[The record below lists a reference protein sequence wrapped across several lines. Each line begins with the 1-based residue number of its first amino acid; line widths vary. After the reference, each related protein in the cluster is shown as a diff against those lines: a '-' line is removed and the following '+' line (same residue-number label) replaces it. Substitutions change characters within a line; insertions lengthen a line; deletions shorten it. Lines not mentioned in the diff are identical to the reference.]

1 MKNIKIHPQLNTTV
15 SERLTW
21 FQSLWVPFT
30 NPWLFT
36 TPSENLCQQVWLEMC
51 CAGHV
56 SSLQWKGQ
64 NRIEKHFST
73 PQHFISFLTY
83 ICYHICKIPHV
94 FYFSLI
100 VYIFPDCSPFILL
113 SLAKTHSNLLP
124 NPRKSDTEIHR
135 ILPHHLYLVTYL
147 PHHLHKKPN
156 TIKTNTNGHSCVLF
170 LTI

>member
-83 ICYHICKIPHV
+83 ICYRICKIPHV

-100 VYIFPDCSPFILL
+100 VYIFPDCSLHSSFIGKNTFQSSPQSQKEWHRDTQDPTSSLIFSYLSSTPF
-113 SLAKTHSNLLP
+113 T
-124 NPRKSDTEIHR
+124 
-135 ILPHHLYLVTYL
+135 
-147 PHHLHKKPN
+147 
-156 TIKTNTNGHSCVLF
+156 
-170 LTI
+170 